1 MTEAAAPTQTA
12 ASTAPLLTMERIS
25 KRFPGVLAN
34 DRVSFDVRAGEVH
47 ALLGENGA
55 GKTTLMNIL
64 YGLYQPD
71 EGEIK
76 LSGEPVSFRSPKDAM
91 SRGIGLV
98 AQHFHLARR
107 HTVAENIALGLGGT
121 PFLFPV
127 RELSERIRELGTKYG
142 LAVDPRARVWQLSPG
157 EQQRVEIL
165 KALIQGAKILILDE
179 PTSVLTPQE
188 AESLFKVLEQMKAEG
203 EAVIFISHKLDEVM
217 AIAERVTVLR
227 KGAVVGTLTKKD
239 ASPTQ
244 LAQLMMGRNVAPLR
258 QKSKPPSTKAAVTLK
273 NVWVKN
279 ARGVD
284 ALKGVSFAIHHGEI
298 LGVAGVAGNGQ
309 GELIE
314 VLTGLHQPYR
324 GSIGLDGKDIT
335 KLDAKGLFEAGV
347 AHIPEDRNHMGIVPS
362 LSVAENLVLRQY
374 RYLPFARGELLD
386 WKEVTRFAHASVKDY
401 EVATPSKDTPARLLS
416 GGNVQKLILAR
427 ELSGDPRLVVAA
439 HPTYGLDVSAAALT
453 HNLLLQQRE
462 RGAGVLLVSE
472 DLDELLK
479 LADRIAVLFAGKLMG
494 IVDAETADREHLGL
508 MMAGVSHRTVDREQQ
523 MEHV

>member
-1 MTEAAAPTQTA
+1 MIRAAAPTPTA
-12 ASTAPLLTMERIS
+12 VKTASLLSMENIS

-34 DRVSFDVRAGEVH
+34 DCVSFDVRAGEVH

-64 YGLYQPD
+64 YGLYSPD
-71 EGEIK
+71 EGEVR
-76 LSGEPVSFRSPKDAM
+76 LSGELVNFRSPKDAM
-91 SRGIGLV
+91 NRGIGLV

-107 HTVAENIALGLGGT
+107 HTVAENIALGLKGT

-127 RELSERIRELGTKYG
+127 RELSERIRKLGQKYG
-142 LAVDPRARVWQLSPG
+142 LAVDPNARVWQLSPG

-217 AIAERVTVLR
+217 TIAERVTVLR
-227 KGAVVGTLTKKD
+227 KGAVVGMLEKKD
-239 ASPTQ
+239 ASPSQ
-244 LAQLMMGRNVAPLR
+244 LAQLMMGRKVTPLR
-258 QKSKPPSTKAAVTLK
+258 QKSKPPLEKAALSL
-273 NVWVKN
+273 NDVWVRN
-279 ARGVD
+279 SRGVE
-284 ALKGVSFAIHHGEI
+284 ALKGVSLEIRQGEI

-314 VLTGLHQPYR
+314 ALTGLHQPHR
-324 GSIGLDGKDIT
+324 GTISLKGKDVT
-335 KLDAKGLFEAGV
+335 TLSAKGLFEAGV

-362 LSVAENLVLRQY
+362 MSVAENLVLRQY
-374 RYLPFARGELLD
+374 RYAPFARGEMLD
-386 WKEVTRFAHASVKDY
+386 WKEVTRFADTSIKDY
-401 EVATPSKDTPARLLS
+401 EVATPSKDTLARLLS

-427 ELSGDPRLVVAA
+427 ELSGDPKLVVAA

-453 HNLLLQQRE
+453 HNLLLRQRE

-494 IVDAETADREHLGL
+494 IVDAETADREQLGL
-508 MMAGVSHRTVDREQQ
+508 MMAGVEQGLGDRGRGSES
-523 MEHV
+523 V